1 MPSKKHPTV
10 WPAKDH
16 TKAKIAI
23 LESYLIRWFQ
33 IMGSAKVGQDLV
45 YVDGFAGP
53 GEYTNYSKGSPI
65 AALVAASKSLAS
77 TAITWRAGDLHCIFI
92 EADRKRFNHL
102 DDRLEPFK
110 NITPFQNSQHLKI
123 QPVNATFSEG
133 VAQLKAQL
141 PKAFSGAEPLFIFI
155 DPFGATGVGF
165 SNIAE
170 ILDAPCSEV
179 LLNLDADGIDRI
191 YQDFNSPKHSDL
203 MNEIFGEGLW
213 KGKLSTAATPSQ
225 RYRQVLDLYIDNLRF
240 KTKVKYAFAFEM
252 RKSDDKLDY
261 FLVFLSHH
269 PLGLRKMKE
278 VMKTIDKTGEYH
290 FSDATVGQ
298 MGMFR
303 FDNPED
309 YASRLFQ
316 AFAGQEVS
324 YSEVDDFAL
333 NKTPFIDPKGMLAV
347 LEKENRITV
356 KSFSDKRRKLTFNPE
371 KIDKIL
377 FMEGN
382 QQWLQLHL

>member
-33 IMGSAKVGQDLV
+33 IMGSAKAGQDLV

-77 TAITWRAGDLHCIFI
+77 TAINWRAGDLHCVFI

-102 DDRLEPFK
+102 DERLEPFK
-110 NITPFQNSQHLKI
+110 NITPFRNSQHLKI
-123 QPVNATFSEG
+123 RTVNATFSEG
-133 VAQLKAQL
+133 IAQLKTQL
-141 PKAFSGAEPLFIFI
+141 PNSFKGSQPLFIFI

-165 SNIAE
+165 SNVVE
-170 ILDAPCSEV
+170 ILEAPCSEV

-191 YQDFNSPKHSDL
+191 YQDLNSIKHSEL

-213 KGKLSTAATPSQ
+213 KGKLSTTATPSQ
-225 RYRQVLDLYIDNLRF
+225 RYRQVLNLYIDNLKL
-240 KTKVKYAFAFEM
+240 KTNVRYAFAFEM
-252 RKSDDKLDY
+252 RKSDDKLHY
-261 FLVFLSHH
+261 FLIFLSHH

-278 VMKTIDKTGEYH
+278 VMETIDKTGEYY

-298 MGMFR
+298 MKMFR

-309 YASRLFQ
+309 YAPKLFQ
-316 AFAGQEVS
+316 AFVGQEVS
-324 YSEVDDFAL
+324 YSDVDDYAL
-333 NKTPFIDPKGMLAV
+333 NKTPFIDPKGMLSV
-347 LEKENRITV
+347 LEKENRIVV
-356 KSFSDKRRKLTFNPE
+356 KTLSEKRRKYTFNPE
-371 KIDKIL
+371 KVDKIL
-377 FMEGN
+377 FTEGN